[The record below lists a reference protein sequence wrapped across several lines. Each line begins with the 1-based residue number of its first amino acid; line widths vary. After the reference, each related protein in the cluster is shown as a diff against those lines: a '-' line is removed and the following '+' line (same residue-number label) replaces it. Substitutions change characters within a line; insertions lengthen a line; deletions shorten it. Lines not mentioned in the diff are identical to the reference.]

1 MALKTIFLD
10 MDGVLDDFD
19 KHADELELWREDIH
33 KIDWKKLNAIGS
45 KFWAEIEPF
54 ENGLYL
60 YHKLLELCQEHGISL
75 KILSAGPGAKCRFG
89 KIEWLTKYCPEI
101 PIENVIIKNKGIE
114 KAQEASLDNGLDR
127 NPSYSTAVVLYH
139 ILDHQRHMVA
149 VCRLGDSCCRMGNH
163 HKQILFQKC
172 KIHLPRMS

>member
-75 KILSAGPGAKCRFG
+75 KILSAGRGAKCRFG

-114 KAQEASLDNGLDR
+114 KAQEASPDSILIDDLEKNIIAFKEAGGQVFHYKN
-127 NPSYSTAVVLYH
+127 NPEECIDY
-139 ILDHQRHMVA
+139 
-149 VCRLGDSCCRMGNH
+149 CRSLLKNT
-163 HKQILFQKC
+163 
-172 KIHLPRMS
+172 